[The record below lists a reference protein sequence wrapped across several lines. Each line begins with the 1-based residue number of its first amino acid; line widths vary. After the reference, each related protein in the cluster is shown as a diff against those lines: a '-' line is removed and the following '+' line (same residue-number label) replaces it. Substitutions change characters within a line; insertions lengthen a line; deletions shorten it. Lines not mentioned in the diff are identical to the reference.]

1 MDSEAI
7 KQFNEFSKLLI
18 EWLNVHS
25 HPHAKIIIDSTS
37 AELLTGEF
45 SFYTDYFLKD

>member
-1 MDSEAI
+1 MSEDAM
-7 KQFNEFSKLLI
+7 KQLDTLAKQLI

-25 HPHAKIIIDSTS
+25 HPHANIIIDSIS

-45 SFYTDYFLKD
+45 AFYTEEFLKD